1 MTERKERAD
10 MDTTVSI
17 ITVTYNSAATVRD
30 TIESVLRQ
38 TYAPKEYIVIDG
50 ASKDETL
57 TIVQGYEIKFI
68 EKGIT
73 YKVISEKDNGIYDA
87 MNKGI
92 RLATGEI
99 IGLIN
104 SDDWYEDIAIE
115 KMIAVYDR
123 SRFDLFFADLRMHL
137 PSGKTFVKR
146 ARNRR
151 YATSRDWN
159 HPTTFITKEMYLKYE
174 YRCDTIHDD
183 YDLILRLKKKN
194 VKTEVLNEVL
204 ANFRMNGTS
213 HEKNIKKALE
223 RIKVKYHIY
232 KNNGY
237 SPLYII
243 ECIVTE
249 VAKLIVK

>member
-1 MTERKERAD
+1 MAD

-30 TIESVLRQ
+30 TIESVLHQ

-50 ASKDETL
+50 MSKDETL
-57 TIVQGYEIKFI
+57 TIINEYETEFA
-68 EKGIT
+68 EKKIAF
-73 YKVISEKDNGIYDA
+73 KVISEKDNGIYDA

-115 KMIAVYDR
+115 RMVAVYDR
-123 SRFDLFFADLRMHL
+123 YGFDLFFADLRMHL
-137 PSGKTFVKR
+137 PGGKTFVKH
-146 ARNRR
+146 ARNRK
-151 YATSRDWN
+151 YTTSRDWN
-159 HPTTFITKEMYLKYE
+159 HPTTFITKEIYLKNE

-183 YDLILRLKKKN
+183 YDLILRLKKRGIKI
-194 VKTEVLNEVL
+194 EILNEVL
-204 ANFRMNGTS
+204 ANFRMSGTS
-213 HEKNIKKALE
+213 HEKNVKMALE

-232 KNNGY
+232 RNNGY
-237 SPLYII
+237 SPLYVI

-249 VAKLIVK
+249 VAKLVVK